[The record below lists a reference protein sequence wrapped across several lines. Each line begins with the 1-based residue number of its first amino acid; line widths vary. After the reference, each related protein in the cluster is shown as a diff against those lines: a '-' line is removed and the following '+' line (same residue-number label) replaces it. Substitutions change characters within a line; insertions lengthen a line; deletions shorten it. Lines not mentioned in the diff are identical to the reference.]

1 MSASPDTASRTQDGA
16 SRVQEAAFPARD
28 AAAASPA
35 ISVIVCTRD
44 RARQLSACL
53 HHLAQARSACGHAS
67 EIIVVDNGSL
77 DDTRDVVSA
86 HAEALSI
93 RYMLEARPGLSS
105 ARNRGITAARGALV
119 AFTDDDCNVDRDWMQ
134 AVVDAFAS
142 RPELSI
148 LGGMVTPAA
157 DSDRTVSLRTHAEA
171 KNVVSADAILATMSG
186 CNMAFRRDVFE
197 RIGCFDPAFGKGRR
211 IGSAEDLDLMYRA
224 LRRGLPILYLPHVIV
239 RHAHGR
245 GSDTAVAEVN
255 REYVRGRGAFYWKFI
270 TDREIARM
278 AYWEISGLLTRKRR
292 GAGAWRTLRTLA
304 AGAACQSLPGLRGAA
319 PR

>member
-1 MSASPDTASRTQDGA
+1 MSTQRDTASRARDGTP
-16 SRVQEAAFPARD
+16 RVQKAEPPARG
-28 AAAASPA
+28 AHSPSPT
-35 ISVIVCTRD
+35 ISVVVCTRD

-67 EIIVVDNGSL
+67 EIVVVDNGSR

-86 HAEALSI
+86 HAESLPI
-93 RYMLEARPGLSS
+93 RYLLEARPGLSI
-105 ARNRGITAARGALV
+105 ARNRGIAAARGALV

-134 AVVDAFAS
+134 AIVDAFAS
-142 RPELSI
+142 RPQLSI
-148 LGGMVTPAA
+148 LGGMVSPAA
-157 DSDRTVSLRTHAEA
+157 DSDRTVSLRTHAEV
-171 KNVVSADAILATMSG
+171 KDVVSADAILATMSG
-186 CNMAFRRDVFE
+186 CNMVFRREVFG

-224 LRRGLPILYLPHVIV
+224 LRRGLSIFYLPHVVV

-245 GSDTAVAEVN
+245 DSDLAVAEVN

-278 AYWEISGLLTRKRR
+278 AYWEISGLFARKRR
-292 GAGAWRTLRTLA
+292 GAGAWRTLRMLV
-304 AGAACQSLPGLRGAA
+304 AGAACQGLPDVRGTA